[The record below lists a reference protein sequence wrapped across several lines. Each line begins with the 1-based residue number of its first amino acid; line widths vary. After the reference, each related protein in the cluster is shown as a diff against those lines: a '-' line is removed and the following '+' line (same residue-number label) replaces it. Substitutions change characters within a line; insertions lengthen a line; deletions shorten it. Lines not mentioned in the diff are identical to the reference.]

1 MIPQRH
7 LPNAPIK
14 EALIDIHVE
23 ARGGL
28 TVQELERRVE
38 EADFGYYV
46 KNPISE
52 GLFGIKLTADGRD
65 SGVESSTSQVG
76 LRLHSTD
83 ERHVLQWRLTGF
95 TLSRLPPYDDWTA
108 LKTEAQRLWPIYVKA
123 LGPRNVKRIATRYI
137 NDLQLPLE
145 DGATLDRFIDTLVD
159 VPEGTPQVV
168 GGFLQRFQLVD
179 VEADARVNLTVAWDG
194 STRDTRVPVI
204 LDIDAFTGVTIEPN
218 SPALWET
225 LEKLRGLKNRVFF
238 SVITEA
244 AAELYR

>member
-1 MIPQRH
+1 VIQQRH

-14 EALIDIHVE
+14 EALIDVHVE
-23 ARGGL
+23 TRPGL
-28 TVQELERRVE
+28 TVQELERRAKE
-38 EADFGYYV
+38 SDFGYYV
-46 KNPISE
+46 KGPISE
-52 GLFGIKLTADGRD
+52 GVFGIKLTPDGRD

-83 ERHVLQWRLTGF
+83 ECYVLQWRLTGF
-95 TLSRLPPYDDWTA
+95 TLSRLPPYQDWPH
-108 LKTEAQRLWPIYVKA
+108 LKAEAERLWPIYVSS
-123 LGPRNVKRIATRYI
+123 LGPRQIKRIATRYI

-145 DGATLDRFIDTLVD
+145 DGATFDRFIDTLVD

-179 VEADARVNLTVAWDG
+179 NEANARVNLTVAWDG
-194 STRDTRVPVI
+194 TTRDARVAVI
-204 LDIDAFTGVTIEPN
+204 LDIDAFTGVTMEPA

-225 LEKLRGLKNRVFF
+225 LERLRGLKNRVFF